1 VLLQRFSESK
11 SSENTKVLTDFAAK
25 LREQGESSKQ
35 FANAIQTDINKDKSA
50 LDLVRSANVKLQ
62 TLLDSAENQVDA
74 AKRVIVTG
82 EKLDATYVEQNIV
95 DVKSAIVAI
104 IDATKTSAELAAD
117 KIKSPSAKV
126 TEKVK
131 VEDKMAKSTGEKVAD
146 VPPAKEVVPES
157 KAESEPAEE
166 NPAATPE
173 QKEEPKEDATVK
185 LENKST
191 EGSKE
196 ISASKSESQADIKAA
211 DTTEDTQPVKS
222 EPNTIDSKKEVEVTP
237 KANNEPKPNSAEAK
251 KEETPEHDESRDV
264 KNTNDAPKDTP
275 NETPKEEKSQ
285 ANEENSSVKSEN
297 DHGESSKEGKHLLNE
312 MESSNAS
319 DSNTAAATPEKSV
332 AEISDSKTTITLADK
347 PNLESHV
354 DVITDAHAASEPS
367 NLLSAAP
374 LDVGDLHPSTSDA
387 GHELANVVSNA
398 AEVVQDL
405 ASVIT
410 ASLF

>member
-1 VLLQRFSESK
+1 M
-11 SSENTKVLTDFAAK
+11 
-25 LREQGESSKQ
+25 
-35 FANAIQTDINKDKSA
+35 
-50 LDLVRSANVKLQ
+50 LDA
-62 TLLDSAENQVDA
+62 AENQVDA

-104 IDATKTSAELAAD
+104 VDATKTSAELAAD
-117 KIKSPSAKV
+117 KIKSP
-126 TEKVK
+126 
-131 VEDKMAKSTGEKVAD
+131 
-146 VPPAKEVVPES
+146 PAKEVVPES
-157 KAESEPAEE
+157 KAESKPAEE

-185 LENKST
+185 LENKSA
-191 EGSKE
+191 EGNKE

-237 KANNEPKPNSAEAK
+237 KANNEPRPNSAEAK

-264 KNTNDAPKDTP
+264 KNTNDTPKDTP

-285 ANEENSSVKSEN
+285 ANEENSSVKPEN
-297 DHGESSKEGKHLLNE
+297 DHSESSKEGKHLSNE

-354 DVITDAHAASEPS
+354 DVVTDAHVATEPS
-367 NLLSAAP
+367 NLLLAAP